1 MESKKLYILI
11 SVAIL
16 IAFVVGLSLGIFYQ
30 ANKVSPQIQ
39 QTENI
44 MKSISSE
51 VINAVVAF
59 GFVSGVSD
67 GRVVTLSY
75 NGENLDIV
83 LQESAKINLYE
94 GTEKKE
100 VQFQDIKIGDKVNV
114 TAEIGKDGSIQGNM
128 MIIFPR

>member
-94 GTEKKE
+94 GTAKKE